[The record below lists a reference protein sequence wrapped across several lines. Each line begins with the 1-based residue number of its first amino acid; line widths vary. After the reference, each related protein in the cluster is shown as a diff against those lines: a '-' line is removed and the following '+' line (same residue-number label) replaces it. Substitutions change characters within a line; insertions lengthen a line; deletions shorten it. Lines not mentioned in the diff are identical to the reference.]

1 MARTDTRFR
10 AAYNQSLDHLADL
23 APGDALPSELKLAEV
38 LKVSR
43 TVVRAVL
50 SRLAEAGIIRLA
62 GRHKPLMRKTTQQD
76 RLPEREDY
84 ISLRELEGRFL
95 DWVLRFDVPADTPL
109 NVAQLAKQ
117 FSVPPHLLQ
126 EFLASLGQFGLVER
140 RPRGGWRLL
149 GFTSDYA
156 VELSEFRTLLE
167 INAARLV
174 SSLPDTHPVWAEIDA
189 LDREHVQ
196 LLARI
201 DTDFRDFSRL
211 DERFHAAINAVVKNR
226 FVTDFQKVIS
236 LIFHYHYQWD
246 KQLERDRNKAAIG
259 EHRRIIA
266 AMRSRDANAAQEAV
280 QAHMA
285 TSKETLIASLRVHHP
300 GQGTQLRGLGT

>member
-1 MARTDTRFR
+1 MARTDARFR
-10 AAYNQSLDHLADL
+10 TAYNQTLDQLVGQT
-23 APGDALPSELKLAEV
+23 PGDPLPSELKLAEA

-50 SRLAEAGIIRLA
+50 KRLAEGGIIGLD
-62 GRHKPLMRKTTQQD
+62 GRHKPLLRVTTEAD
-76 RLPEREDY
+76 RLPEREEY

-149 GFTSDYA
+149 GFTADYA
-156 VELSEFRTLLE
+156 VELSEFRLLLE
-167 INAARLV
+167 VNAMRTV
-174 SSLPDTHPVWAEIDA
+174 TTLPETHPIWRELGRLEHDH
-189 LDREHVQ
+189 LD

-201 DTDFRDFSRL
+201 DVHFRDFSRL
-211 DERFHAAINAVVKNR
+211 DEQFHATINGVVSNR
-226 FVTDFQKVIS
+226 FVVDFQKVIS

-246 KQLERDRNKAAIG
+246 KQLERRRNEAAIG
-259 EHRRIIA
+259 EHCRIIA
-266 AMRSRDANAAQEAV
+266 ALRSRDPGAAEGAAR
-280 QAHMA
+280 AHLA
-285 TSKETLIASLRVHHP
+285 TSKETLLASLRVN
-300 GQGTQLRGLGT
+300 RLG

>member
-1 MARTDTRFR
+1 MARTDVRFR
-10 AAYNQSLDHLADL
+10 AAYNQTLDQLLSLRT
-23 APGDALPSELKLAEV
+23 GDMLPSELKLAQT

-50 SRLAEAGIIRLA
+50 KRLDEGGIIGLD
-62 GRHKPLMRKTTQQD
+62 GRHKPLLRPITEAD
-76 RLPEREDY
+76 RLSEREEY
-84 ISLRELEGRFL
+84 ISLRELESRFL
-95 DWVLRFDVPADTPL
+95 DWVLRFDVPAGTPL

-126 EFLASLGQFGLVER
+126 EFFAGLGQFGLVER

-149 GFTSDYA
+149 GFTADYA
-156 VELSEFRTLLE
+156 VELSDFRTLLE
-167 INAARLV
+167 VNAARSV
-174 SSLPDTHPVWAEIDA
+174 TSLAETHPVWAA
-189 LDREHVQ
+189 LDLLDHKHVQ
-196 LLARI
+196 LLTRI

-211 DERFHAAINAVVKNR
+211 DEEFHATINAVVKNR

-266 AMRSRDANAAQEAV
+266 AMRSRDANAAQAAVEA
-280 QAHMA
+280 HLA
-285 TSKETLIASLRVHHP
+285 TSKETLIASLRVNH
-300 GQGTQLRGLGT
+300 LG

>member
-1 MARTDTRFR
+1 MARTDARFR
-10 AAYNQSLDHLADL
+10 SAYNQTLDLLADL
-23 APGDALPSELKLAEV
+23 PAGGALPSELRLSDQ

-50 SRLAEAGIIRLA
+50 KRLAEAGIIGLE
-62 GRHKPLMRKTTQQD
+62 GRAKPILRAALPDD

-84 ISLRELEGRFL
+84 ITLRELEGRFL

-117 FSVPPHLLQ
+117 FSVPPHMLQ
-126 EFLASLGQFGLVER
+126 EFLAGLSHFGLVER

-149 GFTSDYA
+149 GFTPDYA

-167 INAARLV
+167 VNAARTV
-174 SSLPDTHPVWAEIDA
+174 TRLPETHPVWAALDA

-196 LLARI
+196 LLDRI
-201 DTDFRDFSRL
+201 EADFRDFSRL
-211 DERFHAAINAVVKNR
+211 DERFHAAVNSVVKNR
-226 FVTDFQKVIS
+226 FVEDFQKVIS

-246 KQLERDRNKAAIG
+246 KQLERDRNEAAIK

-266 AMRSRDANAAQEAV
+266 AMKSRDPAAAEAAV
-280 QAHMA
+280 RVHLA
-285 TSKETLIASLRVHHP
+285 TSKETLLASLRVNR
-300 GQGTQLRGLGT
+300 LV